1 MGRTLVCISLTKS
14 YVPKD
19 PQMQV
24 AIIAKEE
31 AFFSA
36 EKKFNEM
43 VGKLSSSEMK
53 GKEHGEVEAYLKI
66 EGFELLR
73 RMMQSHLDIRSQEEQ
88 RAEVIDANVIKM
100 TRVRQTERCLET
112 LFGKVTIERLGYS
125 KKGMLSLHPLDGQLN
140 LAKDLYSYG
149 IRRLVAQQASKESFD
164 EVVKSISEVSGAQLA
179 KRQVEELTQRASTD
193 FNEFYE
199 TKSVQT
205 QEQVAQTA
213 SLLVLQTDAK
223 GIVMRK
229 EDLREATRK
238 AAQKRTQKKSKRLS
252 PGEKA
257 NAKRMAQVA
266 SVYTVEPYPRTP
278 QQIVNLLQ
286 PLTEVESSR
295 PKPQDKRVW
304 ASVEQSAQE
313 VIGQVFE
320 EGLRRDPEK
329 KKTWVA
335 VVDGNKPQLESLK
348 TFAVQ
353 YGVALTIVL
362 DLIHVIEYLW
372 SAAYVFNERESADAQ
387 EWVSDQLLEI
397 LMGHS
402 SLVAGGIA
410 RSATL
415 RGLEAHQRKA
425 ADDCVDYL
433 LNYAPYLRYDQYLAQ
448 GLPIASG
455 VIEGAC
461 RYLVKDRMD
470 ITGARW
476 GLKGAE
482 AVLKL
487 RALRAGGDFDQY
499 WLFHLKNELQR
510 NHKSKYADGHLPVH
524 PVPVVHFQL
533 VK

>member
-1 MGRTLVCISLTKS
+1 
-14 YVPKD
+14 
-19 PQMQV
+19 MQ
-24 AIIAKEE
+24 ATILAKEE
-31 AFFSA
+31 AFFTA
-36 EKKFNEM
+36 QEKFNEI
-43 VGKLSSSEMK
+43 VAELSSVEMMK
-53 GKEHGEVEAYLKI
+53 KEHSEIESYLKI

-73 RMMQSHLDIRSQEEQ
+73 RMMQEHLDLRSEQEQ
-88 RAEVIDANVIKM
+88 RAEVIDANEIRM
-100 TRVRQTERCLET
+100 TRVRQTERHLET
-112 LFGKVTIERLGYS
+112 LFGRVCTSRLGYS
-125 KKGMLSLHPLDGQLN
+125 KKGMIMLHPLDGELN
-140 LAKDLYSYG
+140 LAQELYSHG
-149 IRRLVAQQASKESFD
+149 IRRMVAEQASKESFD
-164 EVVKSISEVSGAQLA
+164 EVIKSISDMSAAKVA
-179 KRQVEELTQRASTD
+179 KRQVEELVDRAAKD
-193 FNEFYE
+193 FDDFYE

-205 QEQVAQTA
+205 QEQVAETA
-213 SLLVLQTDAK
+213 SLMVLQTDAK

-229 EDLREATRK
+229 QDLREATRK
-238 AAQKRTQKKSKRLS
+238 AAQKRHQKMSKRLS
-252 PGEKA
+252 PGEKP

-266 SVYTVEPYPRTP
+266 AVYTIEPYPRTP
-278 QQIVNLLQ
+278 QQIVNQLE
-286 PLTEVESSR
+286 PVHEVESSR

-304 ASVEQSAQE
+304 ASVEQSSEQ
-313 VIGQVFE
+313 VIGQAFE
-320 EGLRRDPEK
+320 EALRRDPEK
-329 KKTWVA
+329 TKTWVA

-348 TFAVQ
+348 TFALY

-372 SAAYVFNERESADAQ
+372 RAAYVFNERDSPATQ
-387 EWVSDQLLEI
+387 QWVSDKLLEV
-397 LMGHS
+397 LLGHS

-415 RGLEAHQRKA
+415 RGLEPQERKA

-433 LNYAPYLRYDQYLAQ
+433 LNYGPYLHYDQYLAQ

-499 WLFHLKNELQR
+499 WLFHLKKELQR
-510 NHKSKYADGHLPVH
+510 NHKNKYADGRLPLQLSSI
-524 PVPVVHFQL
+524 VHFRL
-533 VK
+533 IK